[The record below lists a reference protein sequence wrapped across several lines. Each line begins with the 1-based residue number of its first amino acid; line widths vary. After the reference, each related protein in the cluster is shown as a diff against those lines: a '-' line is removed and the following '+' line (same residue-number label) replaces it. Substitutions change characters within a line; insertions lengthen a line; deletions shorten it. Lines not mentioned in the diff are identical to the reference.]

1 MNKKTVISMVV
12 LTMMSV
18 LPTWAWKGDIVVSTP
33 KTSLVLHANEGGSL
47 RFSYFGEKLTSN

>member
-12 LTMMSV
+12 LTMMSA

-33 KTSLVLHANEGGSL
+33 KPHW
-47 RFSYFGEKLTSN
+47 FSMPTKVVRCVSPILARS